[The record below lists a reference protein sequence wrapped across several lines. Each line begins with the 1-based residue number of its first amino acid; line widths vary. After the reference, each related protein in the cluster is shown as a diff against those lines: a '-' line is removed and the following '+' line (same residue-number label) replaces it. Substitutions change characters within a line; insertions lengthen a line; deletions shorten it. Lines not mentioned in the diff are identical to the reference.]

1 MTPIFY
7 PSAFPLGRTVPT
19 IAANPNRVSDAVRY
33 YQRLLLGVGFSP
45 GPQGADGRMGS
56 NSANAV
62 QAFARWYN
70 GLPEGA
76 MTSPQDLKRGPIVA
90 VNRDLTAQKQTAL
103 QRFEARA
110 SDQLSSLQQ
119 TTIIQPG
126 LPVAPQVVAPQV
138 IERTVERT
146 VEVQAIS
153 WGKVAALGIGAV
165 AIGVVFGL
173 AMQQNKKKKVQ

>member
-19 IAANPNRVSDAVRY
+19 IAVNPNRVSDAVRY

-90 VNRDLTAQKQTAL
+90 VNRDLTAEKQTAL

-119 TTIIQPG
+119 TTIVQPG
-126 LPVAPQVVAPQV
+126 LPVAPQV

-146 VEVQAIS
+146 VEVEALS
-153 WGKVAALGIGAV
+153 WGKVAALGLGAV
-165 AIGVVFGL
+165 AIGVVVGL
-173 AMQQNKKKKVQ
+173 AIQQNKKKKAQ

>member
-1 MTPIFY
+1 MTPRFY
-7 PSAFPLGRTVPT
+7 PSAFPLGQTVPT
-19 IAANPNRVSDAVRY
+19 IAVNPNRVSDAVRY

-76 MTSPQDLKRGPIVA
+76 MTSPQDLKRGAIIA
-90 VNRDLTAQKQTAL
+90 VDRDLTPEKQTAL

-119 TTIIQPG
+119 TTIVQPG
-126 LPVAPQVVAPQV
+126 VPVEPR
-138 IERTVERT
+138 IVERR

-153 WGKVAALGIGAV
+153 WGKVAALGLGAV
-165 AIGVVFGL
+165 AIGVVVGL
-173 AMQQNKKKKVQ
+173 SVQKKKKAQ

>member
-1 MTPIFY
+1 MTPRFY
-7 PSAFPLGRTVPT
+7 PSAFPLGQTVPT
-19 IAANPNRVSDAVRY
+19 IAVNPNRVSDAVRY

-70 GLPEGA
+70 SLPEGE
-76 MTSPQDLKRGPIVA
+76 MTSPQDLKRGAIIA
-90 VNRDLTAQKQTAL
+90 VDRSLTPEKQTAL

-119 TTIIQPG
+119 TTIVQPG
-126 LPVAPQVVAPQV
+126 PPVAPQVV
-138 IERTVERT
+138 ERR

-153 WGKVAALGIGAV
+153 WGKVAALGLGAV
-165 AIGVVFGL
+165 AIGVVVGL
-173 AMQQNKKKKVQ
+173 SVQKKKKAQ